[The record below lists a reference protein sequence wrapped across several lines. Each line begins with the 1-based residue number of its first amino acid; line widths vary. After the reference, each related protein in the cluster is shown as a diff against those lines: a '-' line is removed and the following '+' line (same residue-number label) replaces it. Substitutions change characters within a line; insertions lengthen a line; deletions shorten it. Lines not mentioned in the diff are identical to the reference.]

1 MSQVSTVGQRETDQE
16 NKRDARQEREIETDQ
31 KRRGAENE
39 RRSKRARERRERDA
53 IENNAFQM
61 TMIESGIAPPS
72 GIRLRIVI
80 YDN

>member
-1 MSQVSTVGQRETDQE
+1 MRGEVKE
-16 NKRDARQEREIETDQ
+16 QER
-31 KRRGAENE
+31 G
-39 RRSKRARERRERDA
+39 ERDA